1 MERMSFFFYV
11 TFFPNMW
18 KCSRFLI
25 CEILDFFCATGNRPI
40 VKVLVNYSKRR
51 LLDLI
56 IRILGRRGKEKAIN
70 SSAQNRGGGLL
81 AYTFDINIYTI
92 PLYVCIRE
100 RRFGEIG
107 STGNSWVYIYR
118 KKFLLNDCN

>member
-1 MERMSFFFYV
+1 
-11 TFFPNMW
+11 MW

-51 LLDLI
+51 LLDLL
-56 IRILGRRGKEKAIN
+56 IRISLSWGGEERKKPSI
-70 SSAQNRGGGLL
+70 AQHKTGGGGLL
-81 AYTFDINIYTI
+81 AYTFDINTYTI